1 MVHTFGIGEWLKKLT
16 TVTKASVGVIEL
28 GLSRTINLFYAKWGC
43 PGETYFGE
51 LSMDLE
57 ADLSMDATYAYYLSA
72 TFIPPG
78 KPETF
83 AYFGM
88 ELGAYIGLHVEGRVI
103 AQTQTERKKIID
115 NLTYPGL
122 AMKGIAAV
130 GPTLDIYGQPQDNDL
145 QAKYSTLLGLE
156 SKTESP
162 APGTVE
168 PVFHAGVAVD
178 TQIDILITPQASIGI
193 KIGGGKIVT
202 GKTLMDVQ
210 LSGYVDTDLSF
221 QAHSDY
227 DTSDDAFHYRF
238 GAYLYYNIGYK
249 AVAKILSYIDWATGD
264 RKAYWPDKMLKL
276 YEKTVAG
283 AQRHENEADLSGNS
297 TMSVLEPAADIF
309 RRADITT
316 LNPKTPMFT
325 KKSHCPA
332 GASGFQLPELRF
344 NCGFLGPYQG
354 VNEIRDADNDL
365 TETLTYD
372 VPGLCDNIVSL
383 MPLRS
388 KFTFAQHEKW
398 NLLTKR
404 RYGDNKKLSWA
415 FKRDYETSW
424 INAQTPLTPADWSN
438 ANPPTWDKPNYEGP
452 LTMDSVLCAINHFN
466 QDDVYKLP
474 GVKVESDG
482 KPIGKQKEY
491 NALCKRTKGSGIRH
505 AEAWGIDYVMA
516 RCLIRFQNSASG
528 SSSTSKR
535 DTQEWDAWKVE
546 SIEYVEDMNNADM
559 AQLLGPASLDGY
571 EGKGNLP

>member
-28 GLSRTINLFYAKWGC
+28 GLSRTINFFYAKWGC

-88 ELGAYIGLHVEGRVI
+88 EPEAYIGLHVEGRVI

-122 AMKGIAAV
+122 AVKGIAAV
-130 GPTLDIYGQPQDNDL
+130 GPTLDIYGQVSPPNNRFIATAMLRSIQIRGTIALFGSLDAG
-145 QAKYSTLLGLE
+145 AKI
-156 SKTESP
+156 KTESP

-178 TQIDILITPQASIGI
+178 AQIDILITPQASIGI

-210 LSGYVDTDLSF
+210 LSGYMDTDLSF
-221 QAHSDY
+221 QAHGDY
-227 DTSDDAFHYRF
+227 DTSDNAFHYRF

-276 YEKTVAG
+276 YEKT
-283 AQRHENEADLSGNS
+283 D
-297 TMSVLEPAADIF
+297 
-309 RRADITT
+309 
-316 LNPKTPMFT
+316 PKTPKFT
-325 KKSHCPA
+325 KKGHFPA

-365 TETLTYD
+365 TETLTHD
-372 VPGLCDNIVSL
+372 VPGLCDNIVNL

-388 KFTFAQHEKW
+388 KFTFAQHENAIKEL
-398 NLLTKR
+398 NKALR
-404 RYGDNKKLSWA
+404 RNVLQLECDEFPWGSSEQGGEWLPESQRRTECVTSFQNNWHGSCVNWTYTGKYGRGEAN
-415 FKRDYETSW
+415 RQYEQEL
-424 INAQTPLTPADWSN
+424 IEYDEEMPRPDLG
-438 ANPPTWDKPNYEGP
+438 NP
-452 LTMDSVLCAINHFN
+452 
-466 QDDVYKLP
+466 DDVYKLP
-474 GVKVESDG
+474 GVKVESDR

-491 NALCKRTKGSGIRH
+491 NALCKRTNGSGIRH

-535 DTQEWDAWKVE
+535 DTQEWDEWKVE

-571 EGKGNLP
+571 E

>member
-1 MVHTFGIGEWLKKLT
+1 MVHTFGIGKWLKKLT

-51 LSMDLE
+51 LSINLE

-72 TFIPPG
+72 TFIPPS
-78 KPETF
+78 KLETF

-88 ELGAYIGLHVEGRVI
+88 EPEAYIGLHVEGRVI
-103 AQTQTERKKIID
+103 EQTQTERKKIID
-115 NLTYPGL
+115 TLTYPGL
-122 AMKGIAAV
+122 AVKGIAAV
-130 GPTLDIYGQPQDNDL
+130 GPTLDIYGQIRGKITLFGSLDAGAKMSYEKAEIFRPQDDDL
-145 QAKYSTLLGLE
+145 QAKYSTLGLE

-227 DTSDDAFHYRF
+227 DTSDDAFHYQF

-276 YEKTVAG
+276 YEKTGTIPMSESNVGKRDLSIVAG

-316 LNPKTPMFT
+316 LNPKTPIFT
-325 KKSHCPA
+325 KKGHCPA

-344 NCGFLGPYQG
+344 NCGFLGPYRG

-372 VPGLCDNIVSL
+372 VPGLCDNIVNL

-398 NLLTKR
+398 
-404 RYGDNKKLSWA
+404 
-415 FKRDYETSW
+415 
-424 INAQTPLTPADWSN
+424 
-438 ANPPTWDKPNYEGP
+438 
-452 LTMDSVLCAINHFN
+452 
-466 QDDVYKLP
+466 
-474 GVKVESDG
+474 
-482 KPIGKQKEY
+482 
-491 NALCKRTKGSGIRH
+491 
-505 AEAWGIDYVMA
+505 
-516 RCLIRFQNSASG
+516 
-528 SSSTSKR
+528 
-535 DTQEWDAWKVE
+535 
-546 SIEYVEDMNNADM
+546 
-559 AQLLGPASLDGY
+559 
-571 EGKGNLP
+571 